1 MLANQAHDGNVLP
14 ALCGRRIRPLS
25 RSNRFVP
32 AVVVLAISATL
43 FQAGGATAQWVDTR
57 VTGPFVCRAEF
68 PLAPWQD
75 LLDELGQLQRELVR
89 CLAIQPASESIELHL
104 FRDKRNY
111 DRYLK
116 RHMPQVPYRR
126 ALYVKRQGPGQVFAY
141 RSREFETDVR
151 HECTHALLH
160 AALPLVPL
168 WLDEGLAEYFEA
180 PSHHRAFENP
190 HLKTVRWNMRLGTVQ
205 KLETL
210 EKKTTLSEMG
220 LTEYRHCWA
229 WVHFMLHG
237 PREAHQE
244 LVNYLADLQAGTP
257 PGLLSRRL
265 QRRLR
270 SVRGQFAAHFKSW
283 RR

>member
-1 MLANQAHDGNVLP
+1 MLANQSHDENACP
-14 ALCGRRIRPLS
+14 ARRGRRIHPLHGT
-25 RSNRFVP
+25 NRFVP
-32 AVVVLAISATL
+32 AAVVLAIGATL
-43 FQAGGATAQWVDTR
+43 FHARGARAQWVDTC
-57 VTGPFVCRAEF
+57 VAGPFVCRAEF
-68 PLAPWQD
+68 PLAPWRD
-75 LLDELGQLQRELVR
+75 LFGELGQLQHDLVH
-89 CLAIQPASESIELHL
+89 CLAIQPASEPIELYL
-104 FRDKRNY
+104 FRDKRSY

-116 RHMPQVPYRR
+116 RHMPHVPYRR
-126 ALYVKRQGPGQVFAY
+126 ALYIKRQGPGQVFAY

-180 PSHHRAFENP
+180 PSHHRAFDNP
-190 HLKTVRWNMRLGTVQ
+190 HLKTLRWNLRLGTVS
-205 KLETL
+205 KLEAL
-210 EKKTTLSEMG
+210 EKKATLSEMG
-220 LTEYRHCWA
+220 LAEYRYSWA
-229 WVHFMLHG
+229 WVHFLLHG

-244 LVNYLADLQAGTP
+244 LVNYLGDLQANTP

-265 QRRLR
+265 QRRLG